1 MHAMASFS
9 PPIPPESLEN
19 VLHSLERLL
28 DHNQQHTQH
37 VLYNTRA
44 PHYVV
49 HEPFSNQLAEQYDD
63 PLVLEETPPSPV
75 HEVVQV
81 NIPVLKNVVH
91 PTHKLEIRTST
102 NASNMKE
109 TLNELRAELND
120 IVADIML
127 DAREQLEQQDADSQE
142 IMKTSLKQFLHDLTT
157 RLPQ

>member
-1 MHAMASFS
+1 MASFS

-19 VLHSLERLL
+19 VLHSLESLL

-37 VLYNTRA
+37 TLYNTRA

-63 PLVLEETPPSPV
+63 PLILEEILPLPV
-75 HEVVQV
+75 HEVVQR
-81 NIPVLKNVVH
+81 NIPVLKNVVQ
-91 PTHKLEIRTST
+91 PIHKLEICSST
-102 NASNMKE
+102 NAHNMEE
-109 TLNELRAELND
+109 TLNELRAELNE

-127 DAREQLEQQDADSQE
+127 DARGQLEQQDADSQE
-142 IMKTSLKQFLHDLTT
+142 IMKTSLKRFLHDLTA